1 MPSVLPTDDLSI
13 IGFTAIPRKL
23 PTILRHIRTA
33 SNAAL
38 AAKPDVLVII
48 DSPDFS
54 HRVARRVRKANPGIP
69 IIDYVCPSVWAWRP
83 GRARAMRRYID
94 LVLALLPFEPQ
105 ALRDLHGPPGIY
117 VGHPLTEVIDELR
130 PNDAEARRRAADPP
144 VLLILPGS
152 RRGEIRRHL
161 AVFGEAVMKL
171 RERVGP
177 LDLVLPTVPS
187 LAATVQEMT
196 AHWPQ
201 PPRILVDIDD
211 KRSAFRVA
219 RAALAKSGTVT
230 LELALAGVPMVT
242 AYKVSAIEAFVA
254 ARMIRVP
261 SVILANLVLGAQVVP
276 EFLQTDCTPDRLA
289 EALVPLL
296 GDTAERR
303 RQLADF
309 ARLDTIME
317 IGTAWPARRAADAVL
332 ERVQQKWI
340 PVLRPDAL

>member
-1 MPSVLPTDDLSI
+1 
-13 IGFTAIPRKL
+13 
-23 PTILRHIRTA
+23 
-33 SNAAL
+33 
-38 AAKPDVLVII
+38 VII

-54 HRVARRVRKANPGIP
+54 HRVARRVRKADPGIP

-83 GRARAMRRYID
+83 GRAKAMRHYVD

-105 ALRDLHGPPGIY
+105 ALRDLKGPPGVY
-117 VGHPLTEVIDELR
+117 VGHPLTEVIAELR

-161 AVFGEAVMKL
+161 AVFGEAVEKL
-171 RERVGP
+171 NARVGA

-187 LAATVQEMT
+187 LAESVREMT

-211 KRSAFRVA
+211 KRAAFRVA

-242 AYKVSAIEAFVA
+242 AYKISFLEAIVA
-254 ARMIRVP
+254 KRMIRVP
-261 SVILANLVLGAQVVP
+261 SVILANLVLGTQAVP

-289 EALVPLL
+289 EALVPLF
-296 GDTAERR
+296 GDTPERR
-303 RQLADF
+303 QQVADF
-309 ARLDTIME
+309 ARLDALME

-332 ERVQQKWI
+332 AAVGRR
-340 PVLRPDAL
+340 RPEPTGKIATKQ